1 MVVAGG
7 RVGGHEI
14 READGDWTVWGFQN
28 HSKELRFYSIGSNG
42 RVLGREL
49 V

>member
-14 READGDWTVWGFQN
+14 READGDWTVWEFQN

-42 RVLGREL
+42 RVFGREL